1 MLEDFQEVLVGCR
14 AQDPKSLNK
23 FIVGFYSTL
32 FTTARKW
39 LGDEDRAKDAVQSFF
54 LHFLEKGLILQFRG
68 DQIGQL
74 RNFLVVCLR
83 NHISSHY
90 REFGLPNHET
100 DVEFETLKSPTP
112 SPEEEFDQQNIR
124 HLIARIDFRYRRV
137 LDLELGNYKFR
148 EIADILG
155 LPLGTVSSYSAR
167 AKQILSRLLRENG
180 FLIIPFFLAVLPHF
194 SFAA

>member
-1 MLEDFQEVLVGCR
+1 MHEDFQEVLVGCR

-83 NHISSHY
+83 NHISSHC
-90 REFGLPNHET
+90 REFGLSNHET
-100 DVEFETLKSPTP
+100 DVDFETLKSPTP

-124 HLIARIDFRYRRV
+124 HLVARIDFRYRRV
-137 LDLELGNYKFR
+137 LDLELSNYKFR

-167 AKQILSRLLRENG
+167 AKQILSRLLCENG